1 MKTSEMNFFYFWKRS
16 VNHYESINLH
26 IKYDSPPNTLSD
38 QTGRN
43 QGPVI
48 IILFMVR
55 DSILKSICEK
65 CPIFTEDT
73 EECYRAEILQ
83 KKKNVLRGFIA
94 DKYKSSEGP

>member
-1 MKTSEMNFFYFWKRS
+1 
-16 VNHYESINLH
+16 
-26 IKYDSPPNTLSD
+26 
-38 QTGRN
+38 
-43 QGPVI
+43 
-48 IILFMVR
+48 MVR